1 MTLQGQAALVLGG
14 ASGIGLGTAAELL
27 RAGANVAI
35 CDVSSVTGLAAAAKF
50 QKEFGAK
57 RCFFV
62 QADAREDAKM
72 EAAFITTKKHFNRL
86 DIFINSAGIVN
97 DEDWNLCVDVNMKGI
112 IRGTLLAWKHMGK
125 QEGGDGGTVV
135 NIASILGLTHLS
147 SIPVYTATKHAV
159 VGWGR
164 ACGAPYHVERTGVRV
179 LTMCPGVTETNLIAP
194 GQPKCLLPEILPVM
208 EKELAELPSQKVAPV
223 AGAMLHLLLNA
234 PSGSVWVSEGGEE
247 PYEVAVP
254 ERRHMRVIP

>member
-1 MTLQGQAALVLGG
+1 MIFP
-14 ASGIGLGTAAELL
+14 AS
-27 RAGANVAI
+27 VAI

-72 EAAFITTKKHFNRL
+72 EAAFIATKKHFNRL

-208 EKELAELPSQKVAPV
+208 EKELAELPSQKQVLPSYILLLVLDIKGVAPV

-234 PSGSVWVSEGGEE
+234 PSGSVWVSEGGDE